1 VFVNCYYS
9 NYPPELVT
17 VDDIVTVAN
26 TLGHSW
32 KELGHL
38 LGFSDEELKKFSIQ
52 RSNAS
57 LPALSTSQE
66 GQSQSGGNTTQQSAA
81 ERMLREWLGVRGINA
96 RLFSLL
102 SALEIIQ
109 RRDVADSLIAARM
122 VGPGVM
128 I

>member
-1 VFVNCYYS
+1 MYYS
-9 NYPPELVT
+9 SELVT
-17 VDDIVTVAN
+17 VDDIITVAK

-38 LGFSDEELKKFSIQ
+38 LGFSDEELRKFSCR
-52 RSNAS
+52 RSNVS
-57 LPALSTSQE
+57 LPVLIIE
-66 GQSQSGGNTTQQSAA
+66 DVQSQSGGHAMSQQSPG
-81 ERMLREWLGVRGINA
+81 EKMLREWLSVRGVNA

-109 RRDVADSLIAARM
+109 RKDVADSLIAARM

>member
-1 VFVNCYYS
+1 MTF
-9 NYPPELVT
+9 
-17 VDDIVTVAN
+17 
-26 TLGHSW
+26 
-32 KELGHL
+32 
-38 LGFSDEELKKFSIQ
+38 
-52 RSNAS
+52 
-57 LPALSTSQE
+57 
-66 GQSQSGGNTTQQSAA
+66 QQSPG
-81 ERMLREWLGVRGINA
+81 EKMLREWLSVRGVNA

>member
-1 VFVNCYYS
+1 M
-9 NYPPELVT
+9 
-17 VDDIVTVAN
+17 
-26 TLGHSW
+26 
-32 KELGHL
+32 
-38 LGFSDEELKKFSIQ
+38 LGFSDEELRKFSFR
-52 RSNAS
+52 RSIVS
-57 LPALSTSQE
+57 LPALINSQE
-66 GQSQSGGNTTQQSAA
+66 GRPPSGSHMTTQQSPG
-81 ERMLREWLGVRGINA
+81 ERMLREWLSIRGINA